1 MKKSILLSIAILL
14 LCSCSRISRTPYRP
28 DQFDST
34 LIKVR
39 VMARKIL
46 PDTLISFYP
55 LLNKEEDKIVF
66 HSVDENLFTNL
77 QKINK
82 KDLNTL
88 PWIYSELILVKDK
101 QEYDR
106 LIDCYKQEGTVD
118 LNVFDAVYT
127 YDQLWKQYWGIEPC
141 PSEDLY
147 IYVPDVI
154 MTSDTTSTIL
164 FRSGYGMIVEKPA
177 LYEPIPKSIIHGYS
191 SGVTYSDS
199 ECKINYWTIIW

>member
-1 MKKSILLSIAILL
+1 MKI
-14 LCSCSRISRTPYRP
+14 
-28 DQFDST
+28 
-34 LIKVR
+34 R
-39 VMARKIL
+39 VMARKVL
-46 PDTLISFYP
+46 PDTLISFFP
-55 LLNKEEDKIVF
+55 VMNKEEDEIVF
-66 HSVDENLFTNL
+66 HSFHENMFTNL

-88 PWIYSELILVKDK
+88 PWIYSELIHVKDK

-106 LIDCYKQEGTVD
+106 LTDCYKQGDSVD

-154 MTSDTTSTIL
+154 MTSDTTSTVL
-164 FRSGYGMIVEKPA
+164 LRSGYGMIVDNSA
-177 LYEPIPKSIIHGYS
+177 LYEKIPQSIKHGYS
-191 SGVTYSDS
+191 SGITYSDI